1 MSVKTVTEKN
11 FLEEV
16 LQSEIPVLLDFWAP
30 WCGPCK
36 SLAPVLDDVSEK
48 LKGKVKIV
56 KVDVDQN
63 ASLAQDYAVRGI
75 PTILLF
81 KGGEVQANKVGS
93 ASVDELIAWV
103 EDNS

>member
-1 MSVKTVTEKN
+1 MSAKTVTDKN
-11 FLEEV
+11 FVEEV
-16 LQSEIPVLLDFWAP
+16 LQSEIPVVLDFWAP

-36 SLAPVLDDVSEK
+36 SLAPVLDDLSEK

-63 ASLAQDYAVRGI
+63 ASLAQDYGVRGI

-93 ASVDELIAWV
+93 ASADELIAWV

>member
-1 MSVKTVTEKN
+1 MSAKTVTDKN
-11 FLEEV
+11 FVEEV
-16 LQSEIPVLLDFWAP
+16 LQSEIPVVLDFWAP

-48 LKGKVKIV
+48 LKGKVKVV

-63 ASLAQDYAVRGI
+63 ASLAQDYGVRGI

-93 ASVDELIAWV
+93 ASADELIAWV

>member
-1 MSVKTVTEKN
+1 MSAKTVTDKN
-11 FLEEV
+11 FVEEV
-16 LQSEIPVLLDFWAP
+16 LQSEIPVVLDFWAP

-36 SLAPVLDDVSEK
+36 SLAPVLDDLSEK

-63 ASLAQDYAVRGI
+63 ASLAQDYGVRGI